1 MEPSYTTRKW
11 ALFLWQK
18 LSKFFLVYFS
28 FDSASGLLLWHA
40 VSSCLHTLTHL
51 LFYGLRG
58 LGHGEPGLPPP
69 LQGWVVTLRIMS
81 THCLQKGALLLWPA
95 QNTLLWCGA
104 TQISHNC
111 SWNGKLLRS
120 SRQTF
125 HRDLEKLRVPCRH
138 LSLPS
143 LLCSEC
149 LGSKIQC
156 KLVFRRK

>member
-1 MEPSYTTRKW
+1 MSPLSVTEVVKIFPSIFFFWLCFWSAFVACSVFLFTYT
-11 ALFLWQK
+11 
-18 LSKFFLVYFS
+18 
-28 FDSASGLLLWHA
+28 
-40 VSSCLHTLTHL
+40 THL

-95 QNTLLWCGA
+95 QNILLWCGA

-125 HRDLEKLRVPCRH
+125 HPDLEKLRVPCRH